1 VAAGERAMSGL
12 FITFEGG
19 DRSGKTT
26 QIARL
31 AAALRDAGR
40 DVVTL
45 REPGGTVVGE
55 GVREILLDPA
65 HEELSPMAE
74 LLLFTASRAQLSL
87 TVIKPALDAGIIVL
101 CDRHADSSVAYQG
114 YGRGLD
120 LEMIRSIN
128 RWATGGLV
136 PDRTIVLDVDPH
148 AGIAAATPTT
158 ADRLER
164 EEIAFHER
172 IREGY
177 LAMAAAEP
185 DRIVVV
191 PRDRTDVVWAG
202 VLAALAPTLATAGIV
217 LEA

>member
-1 VAAGERAMSGL
+1 VAGEGVMSGL

-19 DRSGKTT
+19 DGSGKTT

-31 AAALRDAGR
+31 ASALRDAGQE
-40 DVVTL
+40 VVTL

-87 TVIKPALDAGIIVL
+87 TVIKPALEAGKIVL

-120 LEMIRSIN
+120 LAMVRSIN
-128 RWATGGLV
+128 AWATGGLV
-136 PDRTIVLDVDPH
+136 PDRTIVLDVEPH
-148 AGIAAATPTT
+148 AGIAAATPHT

-164 EEIAFHER
+164 EAIAFHER
-172 IREGY
+172 IRAGY
-177 LAMAAAEP
+177 LEMAAGEP

-191 PRDRTDVVWAG
+191 QRDHTDIVWAG
-202 VLAALAPTLATAGIV
+202 VLAALAPVLARAGIV